1 MKFDLRIGKGL
12 YGLGLSSVRG
22 LFYSTLVLGL
32 ALIFSVPAAAQRTT
46 GTLRGQILDPS
57 GAAVPE
63 AQVTATN
70 QETGVSVKIA
80 TTSAGTYS
88 FPSLIPGMYKIEVA
102 AKGFKNF
109 LKTEIS
115 VLSNQDNVADA
126 HLDLGVATEIVEVTG
141 GAAEIQTTSS
151 SINNTYDTRDV
162 DLPNAAGTLNGS
174 PLNLAVLAPNVVAQP
189 GGVTGIGGSVGGTRP
204 RDNNFTVDGVDD
216 NNLGVT
222 GNNST
227 VIPDAVAEFNLTT
240 NQFSAEYGHS
250 AGGQFS
256 LVTKTGTN
264 NWHGSGEWYNQNRN
278 YNSLDNLTKNAIDVQ
293 HTLAGQPAF
302 DNNRFGGT
310 VGGPIVKNKLFV
322 FGAYEYTYLHGQG
335 SATAFTGP
343 TAAGLATLEAD
354 AADSAVKALLANFPV
369 ASKNDAGT
377 VPIHS
382 GGVGVGPAINVPI
395 GNVTIFSP
403 NFQREHDAQVNA
415 DYTMGRHQFGARF
428 LINQGKFIFPVNS
441 TQALFNQ
448 NELFH
453 NRKIAL
459 TDVWTIN
466 SHLVNDLRVQ
476 YSFFNEPFLNPC
488 TACPTDI
495 TINDLLSG
503 VTVGP
508 GDNSTQKQN
517 TYQIADTFSWTRGK
531 HSFKFGG
538 QYNHFIYPQFFLS
551 RSNGDNQ
558 YKTVDAFIN
567 DVLPD
572 NPGRTLRGAG
582 TGSFLGTQS
591 AFYVFAQDDYKFT
604 SRLTL
609 NLGVRY
615 EYWTNPLGSSTQT
628 LNAISNVPGVITFGN
643 PKTDKNNIAPRVG
656 FAYDPIGKGKT
667 SIRGGFGI
675 AYDVKFQ
682 NFASITLP
690 PQSQTELNP
699 VSACTLSP
707 KPSWCTTPNNA
718 GFLAGGGLPQAF
730 LPPTTQAGARALT
743 TSFIDDTVM
752 PKILTWSLGV
762 QHEVARNTTV
772 EVRYLGT
779 RGLELPVQFR
789 RNHISYFDAGGTP
802 LPTFFKAS
810 DIPTSFTASTPTDT
824 PFNNF
829 NSNIYAPFGFSGNV
843 TSDPPFGSSIYHA
856 GSVSFTQRARHGL
869 TFNANYTYAHTID
882 NSTNEFFTSLLNPRR
897 AQDTNRINED
907 RGNSD
912 LDVRH
917 KFALSLTYQVPDVKS
932 DNRFV
937 KTLVN
942 GFQIGSI
949 YLAQTGQPVTLQS
962 GGVDSNGNGDSAGD
976 RASFNPFAS
985 GQTGSDV
992 FPVCEATTGTAS
1004 GNTVGTTYIGAT
1016 SVTNTTTTNGCANN
1030 SSNALHFDPAIGYTP
1045 VDPKARYVITGPG
1058 ARANLGRNSFTGPGF
1073 GILNVSVGKKF
1084 HFSESKYLL
1093 AKADVFNILNHPNYA
1108 LSNGNVFST
1117 AGITTATTTPG
1128 YVIPADPNFLSARTL
1143 FSGGFR
1149 SMTLGLKFVF

>member
-1 MKFDLRIGKGL
+1 MNCERARIISPSICWRDRL
-12 YGLGLSSVRG
+12 TSSLLVA
-22 LFYSTLVLGL
+22 LIAALVLVVP
-32 ALIFSVPAAAQRTT
+32 IPAAAQRIT
-46 GTLRGQILDPS
+46 GTLRGQVFDPT
-57 GAAVPE
+57 GATVPNG
-63 AQVTATN
+63 QVTATN
-70 QETGVSVKIA
+70 QETGVSVKIT

-88 FPSLIPGMYKIEVA
+88 FPSLIPGLYKVGVE

-109 LKTEIS
+109 LATDIS
-115 VLSNQDNVADA
+115 VIANQDNVADA
-126 HLDLGVATEIVEVTG
+126 HLDLGVATEVVEVTAG
-141 GAAEIQTTSS
+141 GVAIQTTSS
-151 SINNTYDTRDV
+151 DLNNTYDV
-162 DLPNAAGTLNGS
+162 SEVQLPNGAGTLNGS

-278 YNSLDNLTKNAIDVQ
+278 YNSLDNLTKNAIDLQ
-293 HTLAGQPAF
+293 KSIPGQPAF

-310 VGGPIVKNKLFV
+310 VGGPIVKNKLFI

-343 TAAGLATLEAD
+343 TADGMAILQVQ
-354 AADSAVKALLANFPV
+354 AADSAVTSLLKNFPI
-369 ASKNDAGT
+369 ASSPLPANKWPVVNGIP
-377 VPIHS
+377 VPM
-382 GGVGVGPAINVPI
+382 
-395 GNVTIFSP
+395 GNITIFSP

-415 DYTMGRHQFGARF
+415 DYTIGRHQIGARF
-428 LINQGKFIFPVNS
+428 LINQENFILPVNS
-441 TQALFNQ
+441 TQAQFNQ
-448 NELFH
+448 AEPVH

-459 TDVWTIN
+459 NDIWTIN

-476 YSFFNEPFLNPC
+476 YSFYFLGTLNPC
-488 TACPTDI
+488 TVCPTDI

-508 GDNSTQKQN
+508 GDNTTQKQN
-517 TYQIADTFSWTRGK
+517 SYQLADTFAWTRGK
-531 HSFKFGG
+531 HNFKFGG
-538 QYNHFIYPQFFLS
+538 QYNHFIYPQFFLP

-558 YKTVDAFIN
+558 YKTANAFIN
-567 DVLPD
+567 DVKPD

-591 AFYVFAQDDYKFT
+591 AFYGFAQDDYKFS

-615 EYWTNPLGSSTQT
+615 EYWTNPLGSSTQA
-628 LNAISNVPGVITFGN
+628 LNAISNAPGVITFGD
-643 PKTDKNNIAPRVG
+643 PKTDKNNIAPRIG
-656 FAYDPIGKGKT
+656 FAYDPTGSGKT
-667 SIRGGFGI
+667 AIRGGFGI

-690 PQSQTELNP
+690 PQLQSELDP
-699 VSACTLSP
+699 VSACGLVP
-707 KPSWCTTPNNA
+707 APSWCGTPNNA
-718 GFLAGGGLPQAF
+718 GFLAGGGLPSAYI
-730 LPPTTQAGARALT
+730 PPANQVAARGLT
-743 TSFIDDTVM
+743 TAYIDDTVM
-752 PKILTWSLGV
+752 PKILTWSLGM
-762 QHEVARNTTV
+762 QHGFARNTTI

-779 RGLELPVQFR
+779 RGLELPVQYR
-789 RNHISYFDAGGTP
+789 RNRISAFDGGIAP
-802 LPTFFKAS
+802 LPTFFKKS
-810 DIPTSFTASTPTDT
+810 DIPTIWSASTPTDT
-824 PFNNF
+824 PINSFQ
-829 NSNIYAPFGFSGNV
+829 SNIYAPLGFKANV

-856 GSVSFTQRARHGL
+856 GSVSLTQRTRHGL

-949 YLAQTGQPVTLQS
+949 FLAQSGQPVTLQS
-962 GGVDSNGNGDSAGD
+962 GGVDSNGNGDTAGD
-976 RASFNPFAS
+976 RASVNPFVS
-985 GQTGSDV
+985 GTLGSDV
-992 FPVCEATTGTAS
+992 FAVCEATTGTAS
-1004 GNTVGTTYIGAT
+1004 GTPVGQTYVGSVGIT
-1016 SVTNTTTTNGCANN
+1016 SASTNGCAANGN
-1030 SSNALHFDPAIGYTP
+1030 PNKTQNPFGFDPAIGYTP
-1045 VDPKARYVITGPG
+1045 VSSSAKYVITGPG
-1058 ARANLGRNSFTGPGF
+1058 ARANLSRNSFTGPGF
-1073 GILNVSVGKKF
+1073 GILNLSVG
-1084 HFSESKYLL
+1084 
-1093 AKADVFNILNHPNYA
+1093 
-1108 LSNGNVFST
+1108 T
-1117 AGITTATTTPG
+1117 Q
-1128 YVIPADPNFLSARTL
+1128 
-1143 FSGGFR
+1143 
-1149 SMTLGLKFVF
+1149 

>member
-1 MKFDLRIGKGL
+1 MRIDRRKGYEL
-12 YGLGLSSVRG
+12 NGIQLSSLRS
-22 LFYSTLVLGL
+22 LLYSALVLGL
-32 ALIFSVPAAAQRTT
+32 ALIFSMPAAAQRIT

-57 GAAVPE
+57 GAAVPD

-70 QETGVSVKIA
+70 QETGVSVKIT

-88 FPSLIPGMYKIEVA
+88 FPSLIPGNYKIGVE

-115 VLSNQDNVADA
+115 VIANQDNVADA
-126 HLDLGVATEIVEVTG
+126 HLDLGVPTEVLEVSG
-141 GAAEIQTTSS
+141 GGVAIQTTSS
-151 SINNTYDTRDV
+151 ELNNTFDANSV
-162 DLPNAAGTLNGS
+162 AGLPSAAGTLNGS

-204 RDNNFTVDGVDD
+204 RDNNFTVDGADD

-222 GNNST
+222 ENNST

-293 HTLAGQPAF
+293 HTLPGQPAF

-310 VGGPIVKNKLFV
+310 MGGPIVKNKLFI

-343 TAAGLATLEAD
+343 TASGLATLQAN
-354 AADSAVKALLANFPV
+354 AADSAVTALLMNFPV
-369 ASKNDAGT
+369 ASANDAGT
-377 VPIHS
+377 VTIHP
-382 GGVGVGPAINVPI
+382 GLTGPALAVPI
-395 GNVTIFSP
+395 GNITIFSP
-403 NFQREHDAQVNA
+403 NFQREHDAQVST

-428 LINQGKFIFPVNS
+428 LINQESFILPTNS
-441 TQALFNQ
+441 TQAQFNQ
-448 NELFH
+448 AEPIH

-459 TDVWTIN
+459 NDVWTIN
-466 SHLVNDLRVQ
+466 SKLVNDLRVQ
-476 YSFFNEPFLNPC
+476 YSFFSLSTLNPC
-488 TACPTDI
+488 TTCPTDI
-495 TINDLLSG
+495 TINDLLGG

-508 GDNSTQKQN
+508 GDNTFQKQN
-517 TYQIADTFSWTRGK
+517 SYQLADSFSWSQGK

-538 QYNHFIYPQFFLS
+538 QYNHFIYPQFFLP

-558 YKTVDAFIN
+558 YVSANAFVN

-572 NPGRTLRGAG
+572 NPGRTLRNAG

-591 AFYVFAQDDYKFT
+591 AFYVFAQDDFKF
-604 SRLTL
+604 SPRLTG

-615 EYWTNPLGSSTQT
+615 EYWTNPVGSSTQI
-628 LNAISNVPGVITFGN
+628 LNAISNAPGVVTFGD
-643 PKTDKNNIAPRVG
+643 PKTDKNNIAPRIG
-656 FAYDPIGKGKT
+656 FAYDPRGNGKT
-667 SIRGGFGI
+667 AIRGGFGI

-690 PQSQTELNP
+690 PQLQSELDPN
-699 VSACTLSP
+699 SACTLTP
-707 KPSWCTTPNNA
+707 QPSWCSTPNNQ
-718 GFLAGGGLPQAF
+718 GFLLGGGLPQAYI
-730 LPPTTQAGARALT
+730 PPANQAAARALT
-743 TSFIDDTVM
+743 TSYIDDTVM

-762 QHEVARNTTV
+762 QHELAKNTTV

-789 RNHISYFDAGGTP
+789 RNRISAFDGGLTP
-802 LPTFFKAS
+802 LPTFFKQS
-810 DIPTSFTASTPTDT
+810 DVPTSWNASTPTDA
-824 PFNNF
+824 PFKSF
-829 NSNIYAPFGFSGNV
+829 QSNIYRPLGFTANI
-843 TSDPPFGSSIYHA
+843 TSDPPLGSSIYHA
-856 GSVSFTQRARHGL
+856 GSISLTQRARYGL

-917 KFALSLTYQVPDVKS
+917 KFALSLTYQVPDVRS
-932 DNRFV
+932 DKRFV

-949 YLAQTGQPVTLQS
+949 FLAQTGQPITLQS

-985 GQTGSDV
+985 GVGGSDV
-992 FPVCEATTGTAS
+992 FAVCELAGGA
-1004 GNTVGTTYIGAT
+1004 VGLSSAGMAAGGSCPGA
-1016 SVTNTTTTNGCANN
+1016 
-1030 SSNALHFDPAIGYTP
+1030 AIGYTP
-1045 VDPKARYVITGPG
+1045 VSYGARYIITGPG
-1058 ARANLGRNSFTGPGF
+1058 ARANLGRNSFASPGF
-1073 GILNVSVGKKF
+1073 DVLNLSVGKKF

-1093 AKADVFNILNHPNYA
+1093 AKADIFNILNHPNYA
-1108 LSNGNVFST
+1108 LSNGNVFSA
-1117 AGITTATTTPG
+1117 AGVTTATTTPG
-1128 YVIPADPNFLSARTL
+1128 YAIPGDPNFLNAPGL

>member
-1 MKFDLRIGKGL
+1 MKIDGRMVDGQVGYRCMNLRGML
-12 YGLGLSSVRG
+12 YSVV
-22 LFYSTLVLGL
+22 VLGL
-32 ALIFSVPAAAQRTT
+32 ALMFSLPGAAQRIT
-46 GTLRGQILDPS
+46 GTLRGQVLDPS
-57 GAAVPE
+57 GAAVPD

-70 QETGVSVKIA
+70 KETGVSVKIT

-88 FPSLIPGMYKIEVA
+88 FPSLIPGIYNVSVE
-102 AKGFKNF
+102 AKGFKNY
-109 LKTEIS
+109 LKSEIS
-115 VLSNQDNVADA
+115 VIANQDNVADV
-126 HLDLGVATEIVEVTG
+126 HVEMGVATEVVEVSAG
-141 GAAEIQTTSS
+141 GVAVQTTSS
-151 SINNTYDTRDV
+151 ELNNTYDSDSV
-162 DLPNAAGTLNGS
+162 GGLPNAAGTLNGS

-189 GGVTGIGGSVGGTRP
+189 GGTTGIGGSVGGTRP

-278 YNSLDNLTKNAIDVQ
+278 YNSLDNLTKGAI
-293 HTLAGQPAF
+293 LNGSLPGQPAF

-322 FGAYEYTYLHGQG
+322 FGAYEYTTLHGQG
-335 SATAFTGP
+335 TPTAFTGP
-343 TAAGLATLEAD
+343 TAAGLATLQAN
-354 AADSAVKALLANFPV
+354 AADSTVKALLANFPV
-369 ASKNDAGT
+369 ASANDAGSVT
-377 VPIHS
+377 IHP
-382 GGVGVGPAINVPI
+382 GLTGPATAVPI
-395 GNVTIFSP
+395 GNITIFSP
-403 NFQREHDAQVNA
+403 NFQREHDAQVNV
-415 DYTMGRHQFGARF
+415 DYTMGKHQFGARF
-428 LINQGKFIFPVNS
+428 LFNQESFILPVNS
-441 TQALFNQ
+441 TQAQFNQ
-448 NELFH
+448 TEPIH

-459 TDVWTIN
+459 NDVWTIN
-466 SHLVNDLRVQ
+466 SRLVNDLRVQ
-476 YSFFNEPFLNPC
+476 YSFFSLSTLNPC

-495 TINDLLSG
+495 TINDLLGG

-508 GDNSTQKQN
+508 GDNTFQKQN
-517 TYQIADTFSWTRGK
+517 SYQIADNFSWSHGK
-531 HSFKFGG
+531 HNLKFGG
-538 QYNHFIYPQFFLS
+538 QYNHFIYPQFFLP

-558 YKTVDAFIN
+558 YKTANAFIN
-567 DVLPD
+567 DIRPD
-572 NPGRTLRGAG
+572 NPGRTLRNAG
-582 TGSFLGTQS
+582 TGTFLGTQS
-591 AFYVFAQDDYKFT
+591 AFYGFAQDDFKFS

-628 LNAISNVPGVITFGN
+628 LNAISNAPGVITFGN
-643 PKTDKNNIAPRVG
+643 PKTDKNNIAPRIG
-656 FAYDPIGKGKT
+656 FAYDPRGNGKT
-667 SIRGGFGI
+667 AIRGGFGI

-690 PQSQTELNP
+690 PQLQSELDPN
-699 VSACTLSP
+699 SACGLVP
-707 KPSWCTTPNNA
+707 APSWCATPNNA
-718 GFLAGGGLPQAF
+718 GFLAGGGLPQAYI
-730 LPPTTQAGARALT
+730 PPANQAAARGLT

-762 QHEVARNTTV
+762 QRELTRNTTI

-789 RNHISYFDAGGTP
+789 KNRISAFDAGITP

-810 DIPTSFTASTPTDT
+810 DIPTSWTASTPTDT

-829 NSNIYAPFGFSGNV
+829 NSNIYAPLGFKANV

-932 DNRFV
+932 DNRLV

-949 YLAQTGQPVTLQS
+949 FLAQSGQPVTLQS

-976 RASFNPFAS
+976 RASVNPFAT
-985 GQTGSDV
+985 GMLGSDV
-992 FPVCEATTGTAS
+992 FAVCESTVGTAS
-1004 GNTVGTTYIGAT
+1004 GAPTGNTYVGTVGIT
-1016 SVTNTTTTNGCANN
+1016 SAATNGCAANG
-1030 SSNALHFDPAIGYTP
+1030 SNAFGFDPAIGYTP
-1045 VDPKARYVITGPG
+1045 ASANAKYVITGPG
-1058 ARANLGRNSFTGPGF
+1058 ARANLARNSFTGPGF
-1073 GILNVSVGKKF
+1073 GILNLSVGKKF

-1093 AKADVFNILNHPNYA
+1093 AKADVFNVLNHPNYA
-1108 LSNGNVFST
+1108 LSNGNVFSV
-1117 AGITTATTTPG
+1117 AGVTTATTTPG
-1128 YVIPADPNFLSARTL
+1128 YVIPTDPNFLNSHQL

-1149 SMTLGLKFVF
+1149 SLTLGLKLVF

>member
-1 MKFDLRIGKGL
+1 MRFHRRMDG
-12 YGLGLSSVRG
+12 GLSGFWLSCGRC
-22 LFYSTLVLGL
+22 LVCY
-32 ALIFSVPAAAQRTT
+32 ALILGMALIVSMPAAAQRIT

-57 GAAVPE
+57 GAAVPD

-70 QETGVSVKIA
+70 QETGVTVKVA

-88 FPSLIPGMYKIEVA
+88 FPSLIPGLYKVEIE

-109 LKTEIS
+109 LKTDVS
-115 VLSNQDNVADA
+115 VIANQDNEADA
-126 HLDLGVATEIVEVTG
+126 HLDLGIATEVVEVSG
-141 GAAEIQTTSS
+141 GAADVQTTSS
-151 SINNTYDTRDV
+151 SLNNTYDVRDV
-162 DLPNAAGTLNGS
+162 ELPNAAGTLNNS
-174 PLNLAVLAPNVVAQP
+174 PLNLAVLSPNVVAMP
-189 GGVTGIGGSVGGTRP
+189 GGTTGIGGSVGGTRP

-278 YNSLDNLTKNAIDVQ
+278 YNSLDNLTKSAIDVQ
-293 HTLAGQPAF
+293 KSIPGQPAF

-310 VGGPIVKNKLFV
+310 VGGPIVKNKLFI

-343 TAAGLATLEAD
+343 TAAGLAMLQAN
-354 AADSAVKALLANFPV
+354 AADSAVTALLKNFPV
-369 ASKNDAGT
+369 ASANDAGT
-377 VPIHS
+377 VTIHS
-382 GGVGVGPAINVPI
+382 GGLTGPAVIVPI
-395 GNVTIFSP
+395 GNITIFSP

-415 DYTMGRHQFGARF
+415 DYTLGRHQFGARF
-428 LINQGKFIFPVNS
+428 LINQENFILPVNS
-441 TQALFNQ
+441 TQAQFNQ
-448 NELFH
+448 AEPIH

-459 TDVWTIN
+459 NDIWTIN
-466 SHLVNDLRVQ
+466 SRIVNDLRVQ
-476 YSFFNEPFLNPC
+476 YSFFSLGTLNPC
-488 TACPTDI
+488 TVCPTDI

-508 GDNSTQKQN
+508 GDNTTQKQN
-517 TYQIADTFSWTRGK
+517 SYQLADTFNWTRGK
-531 HSFKFGG
+531 HSFKYGG
-538 QYNHFIYPQFFLS
+538 QYNHFIYPQFFLP

-558 YKTVDAFIN
+558 YTTADAFVN

-591 AFYVFAQDDYKFT
+591 AFYGFAQDDYKFS

-615 EYWTNPLGSSTQT
+615 EYWTNPVGSSTQT
-628 LNAISNVPGVITFGN
+628 LNAVSNAPGVITFGN
-643 PKTDKNNIAPRVG
+643 PKTDKNNIAPRIG
-656 FAYDPIGKGKT
+656 FAYDPKGNGKT

-690 PQSQTELNP
+690 PQLQSELDP
-699 VSACTLSP
+699 VSACGLVP
-707 KPSWCTTPNNA
+707 APSWCATPNNQ
-718 GFLAGGGLPQAF
+718 GFLLGGGLPSAYIPPANQAE
-730 LPPTTQAGARALT
+730 ARGLT
-743 TSFIDDTVM
+743 TAYIDDTVM

-762 QHEVARNTTV
+762 QREVARNTSI

-779 RGLELPVQFR
+779 RGLELPVQYR
-789 RNHISYFDAGGTP
+789 RNRISAFDGGLAP
-802 LPTFFKAS
+802 LPTFFKQS
-810 DIPTSFTASTPTDT
+810 DVPTSWTASTPTDA
-824 PFNNF
+824 PFQSF
-829 NSNIYAPFGFSGNV
+829 QSNIYRPLGFKANI
-843 TSDPPFGSSIYHA
+843 TSDPPLGSSIYHA
-856 GSVSFTQRARHGL
+856 GSVNFTQRARRGL
-869 TFNANYTYAHTID
+869 TFNANYTFAHTID

-949 YLAQTGQPVTLQS
+949 YLAQSGQPVTLQS
-962 GGVDSNGNGDSAGD
+962 GGIDSNRNGDSAGD
-976 RASFNPFAS
+976 RASINPS
-985 GQTGSDV
+985 GTLPIGSDV
-992 FPVCEATTGTAS
+992 FAVCELAG
-1004 GNTVGTTYIGAT
+1004 GTVGLSTDGVAGGGSCPGAT
-1016 SVTNTTTTNGCANN
+1016 
-1030 SSNALHFDPAIGYTP
+1030 IGYTP
-1045 VDPKARYVITGPG
+1045 MNYSAKYIITGFG
-1058 ARANLGRNSFTGPGF
+1058 ARANLGRNSFTSPGF
-1073 GILNVSVGKKF
+1073 GVLNFSVGKRF
-1084 HFSESKYLL
+1084 RFAEGKYLQ
-1093 AKADVFNILNHPNYA
+1093 AKADIFNILNHPNYA

-1117 AGITTATTTPG
+1117 AGVTTATTTPG
-1128 YVIPADPNFLSARTL
+1128 YAIPSDPNFLNARTL

-1149 SMTLGLKFVF
+1149 SMTLGLKLVF

>member
-1 MKFDLRIGKGL
+1 MNCEREIGIG
-12 YGLGLSSVRG
+12 GCRSLGRPIFL
-22 LFYSTLVLGL
+22 LFVTALVLL
-32 ALIFSVPAAAQRTT
+32 LSIPASAQRTT
-46 GTLRGQILDPS
+46 GTLRGQVLDPQ
-57 GAAVPE
+57 GAVVPN
-63 AQVTATN
+63 APVTVTN
-70 QETGVSVKIA
+70 QETGVTVKIT

-88 FPSLIPGMYKIEVA
+88 VPSLIPGQYKVTVE
-102 AKGFKNF
+102 AKGFKALLMKDVN
-109 LKTEIS
+109 
-115 VLSNQDNVADA
+115 VLANQDNVADA
-126 HLDLGVATEIVEVTG
+126 RLDLGVATEIVEVSG
-141 GAAEIQTTSS
+141 GAVDVQTTSS
-151 SINNTYDTRDV
+151 SLNNTFDSRDAG
-162 DLPNAAGTLNGS
+162 LPNAAGTLNGS
-174 PLNLAVLAPNVVAQP
+174 MLNLAVLAPNVVAMP
-189 GGVTGIGGSVGGTRP
+189 GGTTGIGGSVGGTRP

-264 NWHGSGEWYNQNRN
+264 NWHGSGEWYNQNKN

-293 HTLAGQPAF
+293 HTLSGQPAF

-310 VGGPIVKNKLFV
+310 MGGPIVKNKLFV

-335 SATAFTGP
+335 TATAFTGP
-343 TAAGLATLEAD
+343 TAAGLATLQAN
-354 AADSAVKALLANFPV
+354 AANSAVTALLSNFPV
-369 ASKNDAGT
+369 ASANDAGT
-377 VPIHS
+377 VTIHS
-382 GGVGVGPAINVPI
+382 GGLGGPAVNVPI
-395 GNVTIFSP
+395 GNITIFSP

-428 LINQGKFIFPVNS
+428 LFNQENFILAVNS
-441 TQALFNQ
+441 TQAQFNQ
-448 NELFH
+448 AEPIH

-459 TDVWTIN
+459 SDVWSIN

-476 YSFFNEPFLNPC
+476 YSFFSLATLNPC

-508 GDNSTQKQN
+508 SDNTFQKQSS
-517 TYQIADTFSWTRGK
+517 YQVADTFSWIRAK
-531 HSFKFGG
+531 HTFKFGG
-538 QYNHFIYPQFFLS
+538 QYNHFIYPQFFLP

-558 YKTVDAFIN
+558 YKTADAFIN

-572 NPGRTLRGAG
+572 NKGRTLRGAG

-591 AFYVFAQDDYKFT
+591 AFYGFAQDDYKFT

-609 NLGVRY
+609 NLGARY

-628 LNAISNVPGVITFGN
+628 LNAISNAPGVITFGN
-643 PKTDKNNIAPRVG
+643 PKTDKNNIAPRIG
-656 FAYDPIGKGKT
+656 FAYDPRGDGKT
-667 SIRGGFGI
+667 AIRGGFGI

-690 PQSQTELNP
+690 PQLQSELDPN
-699 VSACTLSP
+699 SACGLVP
-707 KPSWCTTPNNA
+707 APSWCSTPNNQ
-718 GFLAGGGLPQAF
+718 GFLLGGGLPSAYI
-730 LPPTTQAGARALT
+730 PPANQLAARGLT
-743 TSFIDDTVM
+743 TAYIDDTVM

-762 QHEVARNTTV
+762 QREVTRNTTV

-779 RGLELPVQFR
+779 RGLELPVQYR
-789 RNHISYFDAGGTP
+789 RNRISAFDAGIAP
-802 LPTFFKAS
+802 LPTFFKQS
-810 DIPTSFTASTPTDT
+810 DVPTSWTASTPTDAA
-824 PFNNF
+824 FNAF
-829 NSNIYAPFGFSGNV
+829 QSNTYRPLGFKANI

-856 GSVSFTQRARHGL
+856 GSISFTQRARHGL
-869 TFNANYTYAHTID
+869 TLNGNYTYAHTID

-917 KFALSLTYQVPDVKS
+917 KFALALTYQVPEVKS

-937 KTLVN
+937 KTMVN
-942 GFQIGSI
+942 GFQIGSV
-949 YLAQTGQPVTLQS
+949 YLAQSGQPITLQS

-976 RASFNPFAS
+976 RASINAS
-985 GQTGSDV
+985 GTLQTGSDV
-992 FPVCEATTGTAS
+992 FAVCELAGGA
-1004 GNTVGTTYIGAT
+1004 VGLSKDGVAAGGSCPGA
-1016 SVTNTTTTNGCANN
+1016 
-1030 SSNALHFDPAIGYTP
+1030 AIGYTP
-1045 VDPKARYVITGPG
+1045 MDYTAKYLITGPG
-1058 ARANLGRNSFTGPGF
+1058 ARANLGRNSFTSPGF
-1073 GILNVSVGKKF
+1073 GVLNLSVGKNF
-1084 HFSESKYLL
+1084 HFTEGKYLQ
-1093 AKADVFNILNHPNYA
+1093 AKVNIFNVLNHPNYA
-1108 LSNGNVFST
+1108 LSNGNVFSV
-1117 AGITTATTTPG
+1117 AGVTTATTTPG
-1128 YVIPADPNFLSARTL
+1128 YAIPGDPNFLKANTL